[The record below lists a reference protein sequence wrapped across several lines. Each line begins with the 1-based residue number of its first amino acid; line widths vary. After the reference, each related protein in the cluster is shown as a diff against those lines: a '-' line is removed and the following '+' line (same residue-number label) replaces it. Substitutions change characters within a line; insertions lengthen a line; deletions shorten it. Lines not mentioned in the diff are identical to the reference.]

1 MTEATY
7 TVEIFPD
14 RIKIKA
20 RAGEVLADV
29 LVRAG
34 VVLSLYC
41 HKRGICGKCAVRIL
55 SGPLPFPSALEAAL
69 LESRGL
75 GPDHRLACLYAVGSD
90 LVVET
95 LPGSR
100 LEKVPVLEAGGLPSA
115 SFVDPAV
122 KKLPL
127 VLEKPSLYA
136 PAASADSLRA
146 ALRSPG
152 LVLPLAVLAK
162 LGGQTPG
169 PARKVTAVLYDDREI
184 IDLEP
189 EDASGDIFG
198 LAVDLGTT
206 TVATELVDLRSGKI
220 VDRAAAVNAQS
231 SYGADVVS
239 RITFAFE
246 DPDNLRRLRTA
257 AVQLVNDM
265 VGTMSRRS
273 GVPRHR
279 VYDAVVA
286 GNTAMNHILCGVPVD
301 SLALAPFNAVF
312 STLPPLAAAELGFS
326 LHPQARLYVAPNVKS
341 FVGGDITAGL
351 IATDFAATAGTE
363 LFVDLGTN
371 GEIVLKKGL
380 EFVTTSTAAGPAFEG
395 MNISCGM
402 LAVAGAVHRA
412 EWANGFK
419 LGTVNDL
426 PAQGVCGTGL
436 VDILATSLAR
446 GLLGRDGR
454 IAGPEKRI
462 RLTERLALTQQDV
475 RDVQLAV
482 AAIRTGVKLMLRE
495 FRLEPGD
502 LGRIVVAGAFGS
514 SLDVGN
520 AVALGLLPDVPQ
532 ERIAF
537 VGNASLAGARLLLLS
552 RPARTAAETLAAKI
566 AHISLAT
573 RPDFQD
579 EFVRALEFSRFPEAA
594 P

>member
-14 RIKIKA
+14 RVKVKA

-136 PAASADSLRA
+136 PAAAADSLRA
-146 ALRSPG
+146 ALRSPD
-152 LVLPLAVLAK
+152 LVLPLAALAK

-169 PARKVTAVLYDDREI
+169 PARKITAVLYDDREVL
-184 IDLEP
+184 DLEA
-189 EDASGDIFG
+189 EGASGDIFG

-206 TVATELVDLRSGKI
+206 TVAAELVDLRSGKI
-220 VDRAAAVNAQS
+220 VDRAAAVNAQA

-246 DPDNLRRLRTA
+246 NPDNLRRLRAA
-257 AVQLVNDM
+257 AVQLINDM

-312 STLPPLAAAELGFS
+312 STLPPLARRR
-326 LHPQARLYVAPNVKS
+326 ARLQPPSPGPALCGPQRQELRRRGHHRRAGRHGLRRGGRNGAFRRPRHQRRDRPQEGAGVRDHIDGRRPGFRGHEHQLRHAGRRRGRPPGG
-341 FVGGDITAGL
+341 VGQRLQAGH
-351 IATDFAATAGTE
+351 DQRPAGPGR
-363 LFVDLGTN
+363 LRYGARRYPGHV
-371 GEIVLKKGL
+371 
-380 EFVTTSTAAGPAFEG
+380 AGPAASSAG
-395 MNISCGM
+395 T
-402 LAVAGAVHRA
+402 AVS
-412 EWANGFK
+412 
-419 LGTVNDL
+419 
-426 PAQGVCGTGL
+426 P
-436 VDILATSLAR
+436 
-446 GLLGRDGR
+446 GR
-454 IAGPEKRI
+454 K
-462 RLTERLALTQQDV
+462 
-475 RDVQLAV
+475 
-482 AAIRTGVKLMLRE
+482 
-495 FRLEPGD
+495 
-502 LGRIVVAGAFGS
+502 S
-514 SLDVGN
+514 
-520 AVALGLLPDVPQ
+520 
-532 ERIAF
+532 
-537 VGNASLAGARLLLLS
+537 AS
-552 RPARTAAETLAAKI
+552 
-566 AHISLAT
+566 
-573 RPDFQD
+573 
-579 EFVRALEFSRFPEAA
+579 V
-594 P
+594 